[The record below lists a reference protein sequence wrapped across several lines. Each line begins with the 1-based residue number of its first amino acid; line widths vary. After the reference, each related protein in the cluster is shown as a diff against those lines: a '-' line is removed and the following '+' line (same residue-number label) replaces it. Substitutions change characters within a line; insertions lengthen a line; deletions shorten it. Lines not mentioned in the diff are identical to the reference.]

1 MKARAMLAASADVDR
16 SGVAPLAIET
26 LIGAHGYSNATITL
40 RFVGAWQA
48 MPGLALM
55 LAALVAP
62 TVATD
67 RSFALPYVE
76 GGVVVVEGMTAH
88 AAIEMRARLAAAG
101 LVGKLMRAIAIAQED
116 NS

>member
-1 MKARAMLAASADVDR
+1 MS
-16 SGVAPLAIET
+16 
-26 LIGAHGYSNATITL
+26 
-40 RFVGAWQA
+40 
-48 MPGLALM
+48 
-55 LAALVAP
+55 
-62 TVATD
+62 D

-76 GGVVVVEGMTAH
+76 GGGVVVEGMTAH